1 MGLKEILDAQRAKEA
16 QAKQPMKGGD
26 VDTSRGN
33 TQAGIHTTTRQ
44 DNPVPQVA
52 SPTPAPAAGAFKP
65 KIGMKL
71 GPKPPGEK
79 KDEKVTIPAPR
90 PEAQAQNKGNQQ
102 DTKSVVLP
110 NVQTGNGVDKGI
122 RNDAGG
128 TKSAEVTPAVSIPE
142 VAGELPEGVIELKK
156 NIAFLSANI
165 EQKELV
171 GQVVRTI
178 LVQLRRNP
186 QFSTHMVDTD
196 FDVITRGFRRSAVI
210 AARKKTEKREAT
222 AAKKKDKSEFSDFMD
237 SSNFS
242 MDLDD

>member
-52 SPTPAPAAGAFKP
+52 SPTPAPAAGAFK
-65 KIGMKL
+65 IGIRKSM
-71 GPKPPGEK
+71 EK
-79 KDEKVTIPAPR
+79 KDEKVATAPQAPPTPAQTPSVG
-90 PEAQAQNKGNQQ
+90 PI
-102 DTKSVVLP
+102 KSVVLP
-110 NVQTGNGVDKGI
+110 NISGGNGASDGLRK
-122 RNDAGG
+122 DAHTNGP
-128 TKSAEVTPAVSIPE
+128 SAVISIPE
-142 VAGELPEGVIELKK
+142 TPGELPEGVIELKK

-222 AAKKKDKSEFSDFMD
+222 AAKKKDKSEFSDFMET
-237 SSNFS
+237 SNFS